1 MHIVICACCHVLCY
15 ISVLPASSSF
25 FYYYFLGLFPMQCK
39 YAMQCT
45 QDYITLHTSWK
56 QERKEGRRSYSLSG
70 YSGRRMERG
79 TVRLFLPKGSRVTLI
94 FWLLLAPSIYWLL
107 IYCFYPYWSLD
118 VCEYGL
124 WTSLCLTSLYLSLKS

>member
-1 MHIVICACCHVLCY
+1 LEAR
-15 ISVLPASSSF
+15 
-25 FYYYFLGLFPMQCK
+25 
-39 YAMQCT
+39 
-45 QDYITLHTSWK
+45 
-56 QERKEGRRSYSLSG
+56 EEGRRSYSLSG
-70 YSGRRMERG
+70 YSERRMERG

-118 VCEYGL
+118 VLCEYGL